1 MANTDLPSTP
11 SRLLTIQDPLS
22 RLIYLIDTGAEVSV
36 LPPRAD
42 DRSHS
47 PDSVKLQAAN
57 GSTIQTFGRR
67 TVKVE
72 LGLAK
77 PFTWSFTVADVTKPI
92 IGADFL
98 RFYGLLVD
106 VGRKRLMDAETFLS
120 VPTTYRHTT
129 ISQLC
134 VIDTEGDGFSDI
146 LDDFKDIITPCI
158 KKCRLM
164 GKVEHNIDTGGSL
177 PVFARARRLAP
188 DKLAVAKAEFDKLL
202 DMNIVR
208 PSNSPWSSPMHM
220 VVKPSGG
227 WRVCG
232 DYRALNAVSQDDR
245 YPLPHL
251 HDFHQATRCTNL
263 LESGFS
269 PSVQSST
276 YERE

>member
-92 IGADFL
+92 IGADF
-98 RFYGLLVD
+98 
-106 VGRKRLMDAETFLS
+106 
-120 VPTTYRHTT
+120 
-129 ISQLC
+129 C
-134 VIDTEGDGFSDI
+134 GFTVCWS
-146 LDDFKDIITPCI
+146 
-158 KKCRLM
+158 M
-164 GKVEHNIDTGGSL
+164 
-177 PVFARARRLAP
+177 
-188 DKLAVAKAEFDKLL
+188 LAV
-202 DMNIVR
+202 
-208 PSNSPWSSPMHM
+208 
-220 VVKPSGG
+220 
-227 WRVCG
+227 
-232 DYRALNAVSQDDR
+232 
-245 YPLPHL
+245 
-251 HDFHQATRCTNL
+251 
-263 LESGFS
+263 
-269 PSVQSST
+269 SV
-276 YERE
+276 